1 MNFLPKLSARDNA
14 QQDTEDYNA
23 LLRYAAKIGGQLFGP
38 IPQGRRR
45 EFFNLDKHTWVW
57 HEEWIDEDGQRQ
69 VVMTQYHIRP
79 DGILKSQGDQTYR
92 RISHAELHNL
102 YQAVELYGE
111 AVPAALERL
120 LQRA

>member
-1 MNFLPKLSARDNA
+1 MNFLPKLSPRDST
-14 QQDTEDYNA
+14 QQDAEDYNA

-38 IPQGRRR
+38 IPKGRRR

-69 VVMTQYHIRP
+69 VVMTQYHVRP

-92 RISHAELHNL
+92 RIGHAELHNL